1 MAFVPYGCSAA
12 AMRKGALRLFPVFAT
27 VDPVLF
33 RSDENRDIWLLGA
46 GEQVY
51 TNSLLDCRFHQYRGK
66 RTDLTR

>member
-46 GEQVY
+46 GEQV
-51 TNSLLDCRFHQYRGK
+51 TP
-66 RTDLTR
+66 TV